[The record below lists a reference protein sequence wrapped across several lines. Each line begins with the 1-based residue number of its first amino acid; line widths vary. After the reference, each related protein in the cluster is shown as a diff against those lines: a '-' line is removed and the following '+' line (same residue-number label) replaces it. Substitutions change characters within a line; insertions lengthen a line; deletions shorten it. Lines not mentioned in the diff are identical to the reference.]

1 MPRHRDAREL
11 PWLSLIPCQQRLER
25 PRLGLLAQKGG
36 CRLQE
41 ADEADRSDLVGSHEQ
56 PVLEGGPPRDGDEP
70 FDPGASSHHRP
81 LVRGGETVGRA
92 TLPGKEEGV
101 REEVRHQGAQGDFAH
116 PWATTKKARLADDVG
131 RQSLGDNKWWRYR
144 VETGMLCT
152 RGAW

>member
-1 MPRHRDAREL
+1 MT
-11 PWLSLIPCQQRLER
+11 
-25 PRLGLLAQKGG
+25 LL
-36 CRLQE
+36 
-41 ADEADRSDLVGSHEQ
+41 
-56 PVLEGGPPRDGDEP
+56 
-70 FDPGASSHHRP
+70 
-81 LVRGGETVGRA
+81 
-92 TLPGKEEGV
+92 GKEEGV